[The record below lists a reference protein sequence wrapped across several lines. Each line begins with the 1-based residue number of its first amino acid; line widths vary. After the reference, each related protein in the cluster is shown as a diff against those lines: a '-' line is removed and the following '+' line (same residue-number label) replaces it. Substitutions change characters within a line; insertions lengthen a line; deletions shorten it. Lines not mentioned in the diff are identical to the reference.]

1 MVSRDP
7 VVRVG
12 FALGS
17 WQVVALDAGLAEA
30 DAGAVPK
37 RACEDH
43 LVLCETVPARAERV
57 DQALR

>member
-17 WQVVALDAGLAEA
+17 WQVVALAAGLAEA
-30 DAGAVPK
+30 DARALPK

-43 LVLCETVPARAERV
+43 LVLCETVRVSAGWV